1 MKTKIAPE
9 KMLRWA
15 LQGALVLVVIVA
27 AYAATLY
34 AKIDELQAAATQEK
48 QSATDTAAASRKIGD
63 ELRVVKAK
71 LADADRQLAD
81 AEELRNALGRVQPQ
95 LTAALEAA
103 AKAGKPDAR
112 ANLLAG
118 AGLIGQFTAGAN
130 NEAAVAILDRAL
142 ALDKG
147 NCATGLAINL
157 SGAKKVDLA
166 ADCQPAPAAAPVAAA
181 PAPAV
186 AAAQAAPA
194 AKAAA
199 PAAKN

>member
-1 MKTKIAPE
+1 MKTKLAPE
-9 KMLRWA
+9 KLLRWS

-34 AKIDELQAAATQEK
+34 VKVDELQAAVTQEK
-48 QSATDTAAASRKIGD
+48 QSITDTAAASKKIGD
-63 ELRVVKAK
+63 ELRVLKVK
-71 LADADRQLAD
+71 LADAERQLAD
-81 AEELRNALGRVQPQ
+81 VEGLRNALGRVQPQ

-118 AGLIGQFTAGAN
+118 AGLVGQFTAGAN
-130 NEAAVAILDRAL
+130 NEAAVAMLDRAL

-147 NCATGLAINL
+147 NCAAGLAINM
-157 SGAKKVDLA
+157 SGAKKVDPA
-166 ADCQPAPAAAPVAAA
+166 ADCQPAPVAAA
-181 PAPAV
+181 PAAAAPAAV
-186 AAAQAAPA
+186 APAPAAA